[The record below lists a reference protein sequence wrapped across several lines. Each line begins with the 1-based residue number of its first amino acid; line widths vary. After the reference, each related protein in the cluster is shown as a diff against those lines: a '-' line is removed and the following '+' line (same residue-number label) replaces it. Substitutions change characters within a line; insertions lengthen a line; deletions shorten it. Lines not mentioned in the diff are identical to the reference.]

1 MSHDDSEATEGSE
14 HDQFDTI
21 GREIASLLRITH
33 ESSTRIQT
41 EAGEQ
46 ATRTLAKADEE
57 AARRLALAEEQAT
70 ERLALVEERAAERLA
85 EFEQESAESTRR
97 LEDAAAMLRRSRA
110 IREQTTQEAEALVQS
125 VLELVD
131 AADAQSSRLVSDVDE
146 WRSQLTTIRTGLLEL
161 PEHTKIDGPADLED
175 TDLAETGVQE
185 PDLEESDAEETD
197 ADLADGNGRGEP
209 EASVIDL
216 RDADPV
222 STTST
227 EPEPLNQTGDA
238 PTGDTVLTED
248 RVSASV
254 RSAVNRAIDQ
264 VLSGS
269 SRPAPPS
276 NQT

>member
-70 ERLALVEERAAERLA
+70 ERLALVEEQAAERLA

-185 PDLEESDAEETD
+185 SDLEESDAAETDAEETD

-209 EASVIDL
+209 EASVCVQGKK
-216 RDADPV
+216 RAV
-222 STTST
+222 SM
-227 EPEPLNQTGDA
+227 
-238 PTGDTVLTED
+238 
-248 RVSASV
+248 
-254 RSAVNRAIDQ
+254 
-264 VLSGS
+264 
-269 SRPAPPS
+269 
-276 NQT
+276 